1 MSTHRT
7 LPIRRLLTAAAGL
20 ALVLAASPADL
31 LQAQTSPTTSPTPS
45 TGKPPWVIDRPD
57 TGTAANAPTSSPT
70 TAQVTG
76 QVAADSAYIRE
87 AASMNAFE
95 VRAGQLATSR
105 ASNSA
110 VKQFGRQMIT
120 DHSTMGRK
128 WTALASKNGLPTD
141 VTMNSIQLQSADKL
155 AKLSGTAFDQAYM
168 QTMVE
173 DHDQAASTLQRIA
186 AGAQSSEVKTLA
198 ASGVSATQQHLATA
212 QQVASQVGAASAVAT
227 NWPKSPANANGG
239 RRNTNDNNKSNSAEG
254 EYARDLAYDHMLE
267 VRLARVAQKR
277 SKNDDIKKFAEQAA
291 GDFGK
296 WQGRWADLARARGT
310 TVHPDMGP
318 KHRER
323 VTQLEQASN
332 ANFDQVYLNLVT
344 NNLDAMV
351 PHLEKQ
357 GHEAQSS
364 DIRNTAGDELSSVRE
379 KLATAERLDKKV
391 EGGKS
396 LSEKK

>member
-1 MSTHRT
+1 MSTHSSNT
-7 LPIRRLLTAAAGL
+7 SRRLLTAFAGL
-20 ALVLAASPADL
+20 ALALSASPADL
-31 LQAQTSPTTSPTPS
+31 LQAQTSPTTSPTAS

-57 TGTAANAPTSSPT
+57 TGTAAKMPTASAT
-70 TAQVTG
+70 VTG
-76 QVAADSAYIRE
+76 QVASDSAYIRE
-87 AASMNAFE
+87 AASINAFE
-95 VRAGQLATSR
+95 VRAGQLASAR

-141 VTMNSIQLQSADKL
+141 VTLNSIQLQSADRL
-155 AKLSGTAFDQAYM
+155 SKLSGTAFDQAYM

-186 AGAQSSEVKTLA
+186 AGAQSSEVKQLA
-198 ASGVSATQQHLATA
+198 ASGVSGTQQHLATA
-212 QQVASQVGAASAVAT
+212 QQVASQIGTASAVAT
-227 NWPKSPANANGG
+227 NSPKSPANGG
-239 RRNTNDNNKSNSAEG
+239 RRNNNDNNKGNAAEG
-254 EYARDLAYDHMLE
+254 EYARDLAYDHILE
-267 VRLARVAQKR
+267 VRLARLAQKR
-277 SKNDDIKKFAEQAA
+277 TKNQDVKKFAEQAA

-296 WQGRWADLARARGT
+296 WQGRWADLARERGT

-318 KHRER
+318 KHRAR
-323 VTQLEQASN
+323 VTRLEQASSG
-332 ANFDQVYLNLVT
+332 NFDQVYLNLVT
-344 NNLDAMV
+344 DNLGSMV

-364 DIRNTAGDELSSVRE
+364 NIRNTAGDELSSVRE
-379 KLATAERLDKKV
+379 KLATAQRLEKQS
-391 EGGKS
+391 GKS